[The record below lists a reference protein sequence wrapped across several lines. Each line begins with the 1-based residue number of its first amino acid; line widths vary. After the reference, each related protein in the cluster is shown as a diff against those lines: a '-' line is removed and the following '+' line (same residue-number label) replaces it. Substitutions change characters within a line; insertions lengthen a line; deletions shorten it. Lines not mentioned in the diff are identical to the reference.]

1 MENNNGYNRAIK
13 LVRYGDPITVMVLL
27 NQLNLGPG
35 SLHHKYGL
43 SCVYWINSGQ
53 FAVSKWSIAIF
64 TITQNES
71 QQPTSSDLNYCL
83 NIHLFDSTS
92 SCESIPLVEQPVSP
106 EGSSSTLK
114 DFNVRYSWISFYK
127 AMSVSPCWYSCLR
140 HPSFWLVPS
149 PAQAIIIITVPHCPC
164 VTGAVVWALL
174 IKIPGV
180 PSPCYAV
187 CDISHWDAAASC
199 QVSQQNLLTQHTQ
212 ARFIFNNKVF
222 AFDPGIKWLV
232 TVNMWFI
239 SDWSIKSS
247 RGLPYIKG

>member
-83 NIHLFDSTS
+83 NIHLFDS

-106 EGSSSTLK
+106 EGSSATLK
-114 DFNVRYSWISFYK
+114 DTPEFLQSNECLSLLIFLS
-127 AMSVSPCWYSCLR
+127 SPSKL
-140 HPSFWLVPS
+140 LTGAQPS
-149 PAQAIIIITVPHCPC
+149 PGHYHYYS
-164 VTGAVVWALL
+164 VTLSVCHRCSGA
-174 IKIPGV
+174 G
-180 PSPCYAV
+180 
-187 CDISHWDAAASC
+187 
-199 QVSQQNLLTQHTQ
+199 
-212 ARFIFNNKVF
+212 
-222 AFDPGIKWLV
+222 
-232 TVNMWFI
+232 
-239 SDWSIKSS
+239 SS
-247 RGLPYIKG
+247 Y

>member
-106 EGSSSTLK
+106 EGSSATLK
-114 DFNVRYSWISFYK
+114 DTPEFLQSNECLSLLIFLSSPSKLLTGAQARPLSLLQCHIVRVTPVQWCGLFLLK
-127 AMSVSPCWYSCLR
+127 FPVSPPRVML
-140 HPSFWLVPS
+140 
-149 PAQAIIIITVPHCPC
+149 C
-164 VTGAVVWALL
+164 VTSRTGTQPPRA
-174 IKIPGV
+174 K
-180 PSPCYAV
+180 S
-187 CDISHWDAAASC
+187 ASR
-199 QVSQQNLLTQHTQ
+199 T
-212 ARFIFNNKVF
+212 F
-222 AFDPGIKWLV
+222 
-232 TVNMWFI
+232 
-239 SDWSIKSS
+239 
-247 RGLPYIKG
+247 

>member
-106 EGSSSTLK
+106 EGSSATEVEK
-114 DFNVRYSWISFYK
+114 K
-127 AMSVSPCWYSCLR
+127 
-140 HPSFWLVPS
+140 
-149 PAQAIIIITVPHCPC
+149 
-164 VTGAVVWALL
+164 
-174 IKIPGV
+174 
-180 PSPCYAV
+180 YA
-187 CDISHWDAAASC
+187 D
-199 QVSQQNLLTQHTQ
+199 
-212 ARFIFNNKVF
+212 
-222 AFDPGIKWLV
+222 
-232 TVNMWFI
+232 
-239 SDWSIKSS
+239 
-247 RGLPYIKG
+247 